1 MHRFFIKQ
9 EDIYDD
15 GITIEGEDV
24 QHISKVLRLKEGDKI
39 VLCDQTGTDYNVA
52 IESISKHTV
61 KTIIIDKVSS
71 KGEPTIEVVLYQ
83 GIPKSTKMDLIIQK
97 CTEMGITRVVPVF
110 TTRTIVKLESEKD
123 EAKKVLRWT
132 KIAEEAAKQSA
143 RGIVPH
149 IDMPMNLEQALMD
162 SRKLDIV
169 LMPYELEKD
178 MSVKAALQGKI
189 AKSVGFFIGPEGGFN
204 APEIVRAKQNNV
216 IPVTLGSR
224 IMRTETAGFAMLTCI
239 MYEYDQMKTND

>member
-61 KTIIIDKVSS
+61 KTIIIDKVPS